1 MNFQECSRDK
11 NKSKILA
18 WRKKVTIKKVKI
30 FYRANRAV
38 AFNPDRFQETDE
50 ASFTQD
56 YLRRRINI
64 TPLLDIARSDTA

>member
-1 MNFQECSRDK
+1 VSFQECGRDK

-18 WRKKVTIKKVKI
+18 WLKQVGAKTVKI
-30 FYRANRAV
+30 SSRANRAV
-38 AFNPDRFQETDE
+38 AFNSDRFQETDE
-50 ASFTQD
+50 ASFKQD

>member
-18 WRKKVTIKKVKI
+18 WLKQVGAKTVKI
-30 FYRANRAV
+30 SYRANRAV
-38 AFNPDRFQETDE
+38 AFNSDRFQETDE

-56 YLRRRINI
+56 YLSRHIKI
-64 TPLLDIARSDTA
+64 TPLLDISRSDTA